1 MLGGTASQRYRIR
14 TVTSLGGY
22 VAINGAAISG
32 AFDDLSGPGKWGFA
46 LAVAA
51 PVAAHIWATLML
63 MAESDE
69 FIRALF
75 AKRFIIASGFTMAI
89 YTAWGFMESYAGVL
103 HAPGWLV
110 YGLFW
115 ALYAAVSPFVRTSR

>member
-1 MLGGTASQRYRIR
+1 MLGGTAGQRYRIR

-22 VAINGAAISG
+22 IAINGAAISG
-32 AFDDLSGPGKWGFA
+32 AFDDLTGPGKWGFA
-46 LAVAA
+46 LAVTA
-51 PVAAHIWATLML
+51 PVAAHIWATLRL

-69 FIRALF
+69 FIRALL
-75 AKRFIIASGFTMAI
+75 AKRFVIASGLTMAI
-89 YTAWGFMESYAGVL
+89 YTAWGFMESYAGAW

-115 ALYAAVSPFVRTSR
+115 AAYAVVSPFVRTSR